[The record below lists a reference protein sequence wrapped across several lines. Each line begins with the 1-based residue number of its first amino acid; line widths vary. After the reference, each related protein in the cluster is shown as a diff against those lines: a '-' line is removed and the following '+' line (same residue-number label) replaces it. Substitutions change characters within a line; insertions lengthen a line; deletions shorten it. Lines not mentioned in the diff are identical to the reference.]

1 MAIDPAEFPDV
12 SAAVRGD
19 GRATKEIDEQID
31 AARAGNDFATI
42 DEILAPVV
50 GAATAGDEASLTFLL
65 RCIDRHRL
73 AQPPIRQILVDEGDV
88 EDAAQTT
95 LLAVSRAITS
105 FEGRARF
112 TTWLYRI
119 AEREAL
125 QVIRKRKR
133 VTDPEGQDLSGLGA
147 QVRRISSV
155 VAGADAIRQALDS
168 LDDKFREPVIMCD
181 VEGLEY
187 SVIAEQLGLPLNTVK
202 TRIRRG
208 RQQVADIIMAQLEP

>member
-1 MAIDPAEFPDV
+1 MPIDPAAIAEAN
-12 SAAVRGD
+12 AAVQGD
-19 GRATKEIDEQID
+19 GGAVAAIDEQID
-31 AARAGNDFATI
+31 SARVGNDFAAI
-42 DEILAPVV
+42 DQILAPIVA
-50 GAATAGDEASLTFLL
+50 AATEGDEDALSFLL

-73 AQPPIRQILVDEGDV
+73 TQPPIRQLLVDEGDV

-133 VTDPEGQDLSGLGA
+133 VTEPEGEDFSGLA
-147 QVRRISSV
+147 EQVRRLSSV

-168 LDDKFREPVIMCD
+168 LDDKFREPVVRRD

-187 SVIAEQLGLPLNTVK
+187 AAIAEQLDLPINTVK

-208 RQQVADIIMAQLEP
+208 RQQVADIILAQLES